1 MSETPAMPSNVE
13 AEQAL
18 LGILLFDNA
27 AYERLPDGL
36 RPVHFYEPFHQ
47 RLFGAVAAAVMS
59 GAIADPTTL
68 ISQFADD
75 EACKAFGGIR
85 YLADLVDHCP
95 PAANIK
101 HYADVITD
109 LAMRRELIRIGGD
122 LVTLAPQVEKT
133 AREHL
138 AEAEGA
144 LFTLAEAGE
153 TARAIATFSDALEGA
168 LEMAEAAFNRDG
180 GLSGIATGLLDLDHK
195 LGGLHPSDLLI
206 LAGRPSMGK
215 TALAL
220 NVTLNAARTGSK
232 VLFAS
237 LEMSKEQLAGRA
249 LAEFA
254 GLSGDRIRKGEITA
268 AEMRRLHEMARDYRQ
283 LPIHIDET
291 GGINIAKLC
300 ARARRHQRKHG
311 LDLLVIDY
319 LQLITTENARGGNR
333 VQEVTQITTALK
345 ALAKELGVPVLALSQ
360 LSRKVEEREDK
371 RPQLSD
377 LRESGSIEQDA
388 DVVMFVYRES
398 YYLGRAEPKEGS
410 EAHLKWQGEMAR
422 AAGKAEVIIGK
433 QRHGPIGTV
442 QLSFN
447 EDLTLFGNL
456 AREHQ
461 EAAYRAA
468 YGDA

>member
-101 HYADVITD
+101 HYADVIMD
-109 LAMRRELIRIGGD
+109 LAMRRELIRIGGN
-122 LVTLAPQVEKT
+122 LVALAPQVEKT

-168 LEMAEAAFNRDG
+168 LEMAEAAFSRDG

-268 AEMRRLHEMARDYRQ
+268 AEMRRLHEMARDYRK

-319 LQLITTENARGGNR
+319 LQLITTDNARGGNR

-410 EAHLKWQGEMAR
+410 EAHLKWQEEMAR

>member
-101 HYADVITD
+101 HYADVIMD
-109 LAMRRELIRIGGD
+109 LAMRRELIRIGGN
-122 LVTLAPQVEKT
+122 LVALAPQVEKT

-168 LEMAEAAFNRDG
+168 LEMAEAAFSRDG

-268 AEMRRLHEMARDYRQ
+268 AEMRRLHEMARDYRK

-319 LQLITTENARGGNR
+319 LQLITTDNARGGNR